1 MNPIES
7 ALSRWTEVP
16 DTPPRGVESPACAE
30 RDLDGEGSDG
40 RERHVGAG
48 LERATVRQLPTSP
61 AGPDAATGPGV
72 RDDQRYHDE
81 HSSAVASGAL
91 RWWRDSHPSVA
102 TPPDAAAEERAR
114 TRVAEHLGELRQ
126 LIDHLRAIRLRT
138 PADDEAH
145 PGLTLRN
152 DVLFSRLMICTVAID
167 LAGALIRQ
175 RGERCDDDMR
185 ALRKLVGD
193 RRVPPEVVGELER
206 LLGFRNAL
214 MQGSVTRDMTG
225 VRTALEGI
233 EALER
238 FLAIAHEI
246 ATSRR

>member
-1 MNPIES
+1 MNPFES

-16 DTPPRGVESPACAE
+16 DTTPHGAESPACAE
-30 RDLDGEGSDG
+30 RDLDGEGSDS
-40 RERHVGAG
+40 RERGVGAG
-48 LERATVRQLPTSP
+48 LERATARQVPTSP
-61 AGPDAATGPGV
+61 AGPDAATAPGV
-72 RDDQRYHDE
+72 HGDHRYDD
-81 HSSAVASGAL
+81 HSSAVASGAM

-126 LIDHLRAIRLRT
+126 LLDHLRAIRLRT
-138 PADDEAH
+138 QADDEVD